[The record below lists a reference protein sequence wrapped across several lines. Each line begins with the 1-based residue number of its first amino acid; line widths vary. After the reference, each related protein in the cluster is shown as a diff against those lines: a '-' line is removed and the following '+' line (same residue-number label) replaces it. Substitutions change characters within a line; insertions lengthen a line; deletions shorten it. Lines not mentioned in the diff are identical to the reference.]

1 MRVVGKE
8 ILLLKR
14 LENHPQKRR
23 LEKIEEQVKRKRN
36 VHGSRTGKKGG
47 KKKGYMSVKTV
58 CHCRIK
64 ETLDLLV
71 RKDQPDDW
79 FDIAKI

>member
-1 MRVVGKE
+1 MCMAVEQGRKE
-8 ILLLKR
+8 AK
-14 LENHPQKRR
+14 NKRR
-23 LEKIEEQVKRKRN
+23 
-36 VHGSRTGKKGG
+36 
-47 KKKGYMSVKTV
+47 YMSVKTV

-71 RKDQPDDW
+71 RKDQPDDC

>member
-36 VHGSRTGKKGG
+36 VHGSRTGKKGE
-47 KKKGYMSVKTV
+47 KKKRVYV
-58 CHCRIK
+58 CENSLSLQDK
-64 ETLDLLV
+64 G
-71 RKDQPDDW
+71 
-79 FDIAKI
+79 DIRPSGQKRSTR